1 MAGAGEIGVRIAG
14 LPAAAVE
21 GLRCPD
27 AAGCVGEILA
37 LEDRLD
43 AEARAICAALYEL
56 IGDDRGPGGKPRLVG
71 LRRAI
76 HAGRRPTAHLVH
88 EDVQRALAPE
98 LADLIRCWAGR
109 LDRRDALYRQLPDLL
124 RADVD
129 AAAAALRATV
139 AGPTMQLGLVYSH
152 PAMFR
157 DARHWVARSGG
168 RPADKVAV
176 RLARYVSR
184 AAAKTS
190 PLTTFTASGLG
201 EWRDGGPPLALCD
214 RSPRSAVELDLTA
227 LHRMIVGLAT
237 RPATAGQMLVR
248 VNPTATVD
256 GDQVRFVAPGG
267 SGTARAVRLTPAVDA
282 LLLRVPPGTT
292 RAQLRDRLAT
302 AVADPAHAAR
312 ADEFVDRLLRAGLLE
327 LHLPIADQALHPRA
341 VLAWLDGPARDLSGD
356 PEVAR
361 LRTVL
366 GQIADLL
373 DAYAAS
379 ADATRRLAYRER
391 IDGAARDLAGRDDP
405 PAFYENAVLP
415 GTCLTADT
423 GRWATTMD
431 DLAAVTEFGRLYDPG
446 LPARLM
452 LPTYVAERYGPGA
465 AIPFLCFYAAWEAEL
480 RDRPRPADRLVAAA
494 DLDPAQL
501 WTRSGQAGTV
511 AQDLT
516 TSSIPDLA
524 RLGRL
529 RQAASALLGR
539 APVGADAAVTIAPG
553 ELRRAAAG
561 CPGGPSQAGQPLSCY
576 VQPYIAGG
584 HTRLVFNSARFGLGT
599 GRTRI
604 RHLVRTAHGPDAVA
618 DPSQP
623 LPAPHDGPLY
633 VEVESAFGSSL
644 NQRDPAVDL
653 VLAYPGT
660 VSARPERCRV
670 PLGELRVVHDPSAG
684 RVRLEWTRAG
694 REVQPVHLGLLAV
707 PMLPPA
713 VRFLVGAF
721 SAASYLFTPS
731 LLAWSEVAGATPL
744 DIRSWPRLQAGGVT
758 LRRAGWWVP
767 SALVPRRAAGQ
778 SDAAYLLDLARWRRR
793 VGLPER
799 CFVRAAASGWRAD
812 AALLGKERKPMYVDF
827 GSWHLVRVFER
838 MAGPADVDITVEEAL
853 PDLADLPRTESGE
866 RRVVELVVELPGY
879 P

>member
-1 MAGAGEIGVRIAG
+1 VAGAGEIGVRVAG
-14 LPAAAVE
+14 LPATAIE
-21 GLRCPD
+21 ELRCPD
-27 AAGCVGEILA
+27 TAGCVEEILA

-43 AEARAICAALYEL
+43 TEAQAVCAALYEL
-56 IGDDRGPGGKPRLVG
+56 IGDDPVPGLKSRLVG

-76 HAGRRPTAHLVH
+76 HAGRRPTTHLVDD
-88 EDVQRALAPE
+88 DVQRVLAPE
-98 LADLIRCWAGR
+98 LADRIRCWATR
-109 LDRRDALYRQLPDLL
+109 LDRRDALARRLPDLL

-129 AAAAALRATV
+129 TAAAALRATV
-139 AGPTMQLGLVYSH
+139 SGPTMRLGLVYSQ
-152 PAMFR
+152 PAIFR
-157 DARHWVARSGG
+157 DAQHWVARSGG

-201 EWRDGGPPLALCD
+201 EWRDGGPALALCD
-214 RSPRSAVELDLTA
+214 RPPHSAVEFDLAA
-227 LHRMIVGLAT
+227 LHRVIVGLAT
-237 RPATAGQMLVR
+237 RPVTAGHMLVR

-256 GDQVRFVAPGG
+256 GDQVRFIAPGAA
-267 SGTARAVRLTPAVDA
+267 GTARAVRRTPAVEA
-282 LLLRVPPGTT
+282 LLHRVPAGTT
-292 RAQLRDRLAT
+292 RAQLRDQLAG

-312 ADEFVDRLLRAGLLE
+312 ADEFADRLLRAGLLE

-341 VLAWLDGPARDLSGD
+341 VLAWLDGPARDLSAD
-356 PEVAR
+356 PEVAW
-361 LRTVL
+361 LRAVL
-366 GQIADLL
+366 GRIADLL

-379 ADATRRLAYRER
+379 ADATQRLGYRER
-391 IDGAARDLAGRDDP
+391 IDIAARDLAVRGNP
-405 PAFYENAVLP
+405 TPTFYENAVLP
-415 GTCLTADT
+415 GVCLTADT
-423 GRWATTMD
+423 GQWAATMD

-465 AIPFLCFYAAWEAEL
+465 TVPFLSFYAAWEAEL
-480 RDRPRPADRLVAAA
+480 RDGSRPADRFVAAA

-501 WTRSGQAGTV
+501 WTRSGQAGV
-511 AQDLT
+511 AAQDLT
-516 TSSIPDLA
+516 ASPILDLV
-524 RLGRL
+524 RLGEL
-529 RQAASALLGR
+529 RRAASALLRR
-539 APVGADAAVTIAPG
+539 APVGAETTVAIAPD

-576 VQPYIAGG
+576 VQPYIADGQN
-584 HTRLVFNSARFGLGT
+584 RLVLNSVRFGLGT

-604 RHLVRTAHGPDAVA
+604 RRLVRAAHGPGAV
-618 DPSQP
+618 PEKSP
-623 LPAPHDGPLY
+623 TAPPDGPLY

-670 PLGELRVVHDPSAG
+670 PLGELRVVHDPAAW
-684 RVRLEWTRAG
+684 RVRLEWTRTG

-731 LLAWSEVAGATPL
+731 LLAWSEVAGAPPPDL
-744 DIRSWPRLQAGGVT
+744 RSWPRLRAGGVT

-767 SALVPRRAAGQ
+767 SALVPRRATGQ
-778 SDAAYLLDLARWRRR
+778 TDAAYLLDLARWRRR
-793 VGLPER
+793 AGLPER
-799 CFVRAAASGWRAD
+799 CFVRAAASGWQAD

-827 GSWHLVRVFER
+827 ASWHLVRVFER
-838 MAGPADVDITVEEAL
+838 MVGAGDVDVTIEEAL
-853 PDLADLPRTESGE
+853 PDLADLPRTGSGE
-866 RRVVELVVELPGY
+866 RRVVELIVEVPGR